1 MSGPFY
7 TIEDEI
13 FNDFPGYTR
22 GVILAFGLKNSESP
36 PELTAMLREAEATVR
51 DRVKKE
57 EIATHP
63 RISSWRDAYR
73 SFGAKPT
80 KFRSSTEAMV
90 RRVVNNN
97 ELPSINTIVDIGNVI
112 SLRHIV
118 SVGSHAIDVV
128 KEDIALR
135 KATGE
140 EEFIP
145 FGTEQVEHPNPGEI
159 VFCEGNTVLTRRW
172 SWRQANHTMTVLST
186 TAIEFNIDGLPPVTK
201 SEIETIGQET
211 MDLIQR
217 FCGGNLR
224 YEYLSQDNPKIEL
237 LEKA

>member
-1 MSGPFY
+1 MSAVFY
-7 TIEDEI
+7 TIDDEI
-13 FNDFPGYTR
+13 FKDFPGYTR

-36 PELTAMLREAEATVR
+36 PELIALLREAESFVR
-51 DRVKKE
+51 ERIKQE

-63 RISSWRDAYR
+63 RISSWREAYR

-80 KFRSSTEAMV
+80 KFRSSTEAMI

-97 ELPSINTIVDIGNVI
+97 ELPSINALVDIGNTV

-118 SVGSHAIDVV
+118 SVGSHAIDDV
-128 KEDIALR
+128 KQDIALR

-145 FGTEQVEHPNPGEI
+145 FGTEQIEHPNPGEI
-159 VFCEGNTVLTRRW
+159 IFTEGNTVLTRRW
-172 SWRQANHTMTVLST
+172 TWRQANYTMTELST

-201 SEIETIGQET
+201 SDIEDIGRET
-211 MDLIQR
+211 MDLIKK
-217 FCGGNLR
+217 FCGGSLR
-224 YEYLSQDNPKIEL
+224 FEYLSQENPKIEL
-237 LEKA
+237 VE